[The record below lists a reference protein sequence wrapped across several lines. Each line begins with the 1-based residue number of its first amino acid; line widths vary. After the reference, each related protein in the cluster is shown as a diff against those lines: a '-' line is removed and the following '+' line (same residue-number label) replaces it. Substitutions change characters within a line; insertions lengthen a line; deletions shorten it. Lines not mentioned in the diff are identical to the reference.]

1 MTQALRSFI
10 AALPTPTTLLGETF
24 ADNVASQR
32 ILEKLGFI
40 KTGTYNNIIAYNEQ
54 LIVQPE
60 IMQGAG
66 LPDVDTQQR
75 RMMFETDLYQPFQ
88 AAIVYKEQIIGSII
102 TYARV
107 SETGDF
113 IPNETILLNNYT
125 LSGAIAGWL
134 LALAWLQ
141 LAAQFYGKSAPR
153 AYRMNGFSNSWF

>member
-1 MTQALRSFI
+1 MAKITLRSWQSTDF
-10 AALPTPTTLLGETF
+10 
-24 ADNVASQR
+24 D
-32 ILEKLGFI
+32 
-40 KTGTYNNIIAYNEQ
+40 AYEQ

-113 IPNETILLNNYT
+113 IPNEYDLAYFLDNRFAGLGIMTQALR
-125 LSGAIAGWL
+125 SFIAALPTPTTL
-134 LALAWLQ
+134 LAETFADNVASQRILEKLG
-141 LAAQFYGKSAPR
+141 FIKTGTYNNII
-153 AYRMNGFSNSWF
+153 AYKKPIN